1 MLTNLVPAST
11 VERYKKA
18 AKMRVFVSQE
28 VEIKLLVDGVA
39 PEQVIALCE
48 SLAKGAECT
57 VLELTNRYFDTA
69 DLRLRQHDMGL
80 RIRQRGEHREQTIKL
95 AGEVLGGMHSRPE
108 YNAVTHQ
115 DHPDLTL
122 FEESIWPDDF
132 PLFDINRDLEEI
144 FATDFTRHRWYL
156 PSGDGQIELVF
167 DLGTIQAGDETRA
180 IAEVEIEVQ
189 QGDMQDAYRLARR
202 FITRLNARMGTL
214 SKAARGYLAAGK
226 SVLEPF
232 THAHFVPQQPQ
243 DDVGAG
249 LYRAL
254 TYALQYWQHNDACL
268 SENPSVRA
276 VAGITDGIRLSKVVL
291 QQLAL
296 LEIEVSDHIMR
307 LEQML
312 GHLGWLSR
320 YDGLTELTAE
330 DGAYHRA
337 LKAYPKL
344 YEAILE
350 QQEHAVQLELVQS
363 LSIRDD
369 YQLTLLELGA
379 LCQEQPRHQQL
390 AELPL
395 KQWASQRL
403 REDWQNVVDAFT
415 KDGELKPEYYL
426 KQLPLLQ
433 GSLQLGYC
441 VGYLFDAEHREAFR
455 APWQD
460 MVRGIREIM
469 ALKLLR
475 EAIKDHEDSQL
486 ERLLNWQTVQL
497 ESLLYALKH
506 SRKAALKQEPYWVN

>member
-1 MLTNLVPAST
+1 M
-11 VERYKKA
+11 
-18 AKMRVFVSQE
+18 SQE
-28 VEIKLLVDGVA
+28 IELKLLVDAASKEKVL
-39 PEQVIALCE
+39 ELCQ
-48 SLAKGAECT
+48 SLAKDAEQT
-57 VLELTNRYFDTA
+57 TMQLGNRYFDTA

-80 RIRQRGEHREQTIKL
+80 RIRQRGEEREQTIKL
-95 AGEVLGGMHSRPE
+95 AGKVLGGMHSRPE
-108 YNAVTHQ
+108 YNAVITA
-115 DHPDLTL
+115 DMPDLTL
-122 FEESIWPDDF
+122 FEEDIWPDDF
-132 PLFDINRDLEEI
+132 PLFDINRELEEI
-144 FATDFTRHRWYL
+144 FATNFTRHRWYI
-156 PSGDGQIELVF
+156 PSGEGRIELVY
-167 DLGTIQAGDETRA
+167 DEGVILAGDEQRA
-180 IAEVEIEVQ
+180 IAEIEIEVQ
-189 QGDMQDAYRLARR
+189 QGELADAYKIARR
-202 FITRLNARMGTL
+202 LVTRLNARMGSL
-214 SKAARGYLAAGK
+214 SKAARGYLLAGK
-226 SVLEPF
+226 TVLEPF
-232 THAHFVPQQPQ
+232 THAHFVPQEAS
-243 DDVGAG
+243 DDVGTG

-268 SENPSVRA
+268 GEAPSVRA

-291 QQLAL
+291 QQLAT
-296 LEIEVSDHIMR
+296 LEVDVSDHILR

-337 LKAYPKL
+337 LKQYPKL

-379 LCQEQPRHQQL
+379 LCQQQPRHEEIAQ
-390 AELPL
+390 LPL
-395 KQWASQRL
+395 RQWASQRL
-403 REDWQNVVDAFT
+403 REDWQNVIDAFA
-415 KDGELKPEYYL
+415 KEGDLKPEYYL

-433 GSLQLGYC
+433 SSLQLGYC
-441 VGYLFDAEHREAFR
+441 VGYLFDEEDRELFR

-475 EAIKDHEDSQL
+475 EAIKDNEDNQP

-497 ESLLYALKH
+497 ESLLYALEH
-506 SRKAALKQEPYWVN
+506 SRKAALKQEPYWLS